1 MSRKNYYEILTSLHF
16 DNKMDT
22 DIKVKEAIA
31 TWKENITLNYNKE
44 TDPVIKDNIKQE
56 MELEMDMKR
65 VMLDAKLRKNEA
77 LQMKAIKL
85 KELESYIEILKMN
98 RGNESLFI
106 TNARLRSIVHDFR
119 LTSQT
124 VIQQLKKNKIEI
136 VTPQQTIKY
145 NDLFLDKVHED
156 ELSQN
161 IIQANQR
168 SILQR
173 IGWLSPFTN
182 LYEFLA
188 CYDNHPNI
196 NYQNRHRE
204 DLLAI
209 ASKGSLEYA
218 TDNSLEGH
226 LIQNIFSTAKNNIFN
241 NSINTQKYN
250 NSLKLESLSEL
261 FKLLA
266 NISVEM
272 KKDEIF
278 AENVIKKI
286 RKEFPDYEI
295 ARAIYNYKSGLL
307 KDPYEKHDFSIE
319 MYCHN
324 CHSLETFSTLQ
335 EAKRSNC
342 KVCGEPLF
350 IKCPNCGKLIPSS
363 SKQCQFCHFSCQE
376 ASYFDLYYQLS
387 LQALED
393 MNFSE
398 AKKMMI
404 KAKIANPKEERVKV
418 LEKKIQSQITKFK
431 FPLDKLNHLIQ
442 EKKYVEAS
450 KYIYELKIKYPQ
462 LHLKKEEELILKT
475 LENIRY
481 KFSHKSFQKYE
492 GANTC
497 VEILREVKDY
507 TPAKEYLITVPPHP
521 SRSFQAHYIQ
531 SQKGVVLDF
540 QPVTDL
546 GVKYV
551 IIRKEN
557 EEPKNINDG
566 KKIFSSQSTLEYID
580 TSVESGIQYF
590 YALFVKRG
598 STISSP
604 MTTSIIVCRDID
616 INTFHCFEDS
626 HQCSFSWRLPKNAKG
641 VRVLR
646 SERNVSFKPD
656 KYTKEVANNVI
667 QYYEDHDVING
678 KIYEYRLQVIYYI
691 NNAIHYSRGIVK
703 QMMPNA
709 IALKTVIQNA
719 TYLNGEITLT
729 LSSQDNYVQILA
741 LKKDFVKEDTVLD
754 SSTLHQYG
762 VVLTTVKGQT
772 EVRIRVPKNK
782 VYNLTAVT
790 ISGLKAIAG
799 NVVSISSYEKYEIDK
814 LKTKI
819 NNSRLYIHIKEPLN
833 NDVTNFYYSV
843 CTKKSSNEKP
853 PFLTREDIH
862 KMNKIS
868 FNTYQKDGAII
879 VEHISEKELYITVIA
894 QMRNGKQIFYTEPS
908 KYRINNSPKKIIQ
921 YDISWGGIFKNKK
934 EKAILKINCFDCQD
948 ELPEL
953 YLVGSKSGAVPTGYR
968 GNDILTICHLPSS
981 QQSSQQILLSMDRL
995 KLLPNQAKLRLYM
1008 NKEDQ
1013 EEFEAQPVSV
1023 KNLIVPIK

>member
-1 MSRKNYYEILTSLHF
+1 M
-16 DNKMDT
+16 
-22 DIKVKEAIA
+22 
-31 TWKENITLNYNKE
+31 
-44 TDPVIKDNIKQE
+44 
-56 MELEMDMKR
+56 
-65 VMLDAKLRKNEA
+65 
-77 LQMKAIKL
+77 
-85 KELESYIEILKMN
+85 
-98 RGNESLFI
+98 
-106 TNARLRSIVHDFR
+106 
-119 LTSQT
+119 
-124 VIQQLKKNKIEI
+124 
-136 VTPQQTIKY
+136 
-145 NDLFLDKVHED
+145 
-156 ELSQN
+156 
-161 IIQANQR
+161 
-168 SILQR
+168 
-173 IGWLSPFTN
+173 
-182 LYEFLA
+182 
-188 CYDNHPNI
+188 
-196 NYQNRHRE
+196 
-204 DLLAI
+204 
-209 ASKGSLEYA
+209 
-218 TDNSLEGH
+218 
-226 LIQNIFSTAKNNIFN
+226 
-241 NSINTQKYN
+241 
-250 NSLKLESLSEL
+250 
-261 FKLLA
+261 
-266 NISVEM
+266 
-272 KKDEIF
+272 
-278 AENVIKKI
+278 
-286 RKEFPDYEI
+286 
-295 ARAIYNYKSGLL
+295 
-307 KDPYEKHDFSIE
+307 
-319 MYCHN
+319 
-324 CHSLETFSTLQ
+324 
-335 EAKRSNC
+335 
-342 KVCGEPLF
+342 
-350 IKCPNCGKLIPSS
+350 
-363 SKQCQFCHFSCQE
+363 
-376 ASYFDLYYQLS
+376 
-387 LQALED
+387 
-393 MNFSE
+393 
-398 AKKMMI
+398 
-404 KAKIANPKEERVKV
+404 
-418 LEKKIQSQITKFK
+418 
-431 FPLDKLNHLIQ
+431 
-442 EKKYVEAS
+442 
-450 KYIYELKIKYPQ
+450 
-462 LHLKKEEELILKT
+462 
-475 LENIRY
+475 
-481 KFSHKSFQKYE
+481 
-492 GANTC
+492 
-497 VEILREVKDY
+497 
-507 TPAKEYLITVPPHP
+507 
-521 SRSFQAHYIQ
+521 
-531 SQKGVVLDF
+531 
-540 QPVTDL
+540 
-546 GVKYV
+546 
-551 IIRKEN
+551 
-557 EEPKNINDG
+557 
-566 KKIFSSQSTLEYID
+566 
-580 TSVESGIQYF
+580 
-590 YALFVKRG
+590 
-598 STISSP
+598 
-604 MTTSIIVCRDID
+604 
-616 INTFHCFEDS
+616 
-626 HQCSFSWRLPKNAKG
+626 
-641 VRVLR
+641 
-646 SERNVSFKPD
+646 
-656 KYTKEVANNVI
+656 I

-772 EVRIRVPKNK
+772 EVKIRVPKNK